1 MWAKTFAQS
10 QKVYQVVYLKTANPI
25 LIIVKNWSFVKP
37 QKDLARAHAQLWV
50 KNLWILKLSSFWPQ
64 IASEVGS
71 DVPDPGAVP
80 LKWGCWTTL
89 FFIRRRIHQN
99 IKQRQT
105 SQNCGFILRVS
116 KSPYSPELDIARIKG
131 TSNYAQIFINTH
143 WKTEQNISFF
153 KDQNVTM
160 VTS

>member
-99 IKQRQT
+99 IKQRQK
-105 SQNCGFILRVS
+105 LRIHIERWNWRL
-116 KSPYSPELDIARIKG
+116 KIFEDLRALIRQDKRNIALC
-131 TSNYAQIFINTH
+131 SNLHRINTLKNGAKH
-143 WKTEQNISFF
+143 LFF
-153 KDQNVTM
+153 LKIKM
-160 VTS
+160 LPW